1 MEWYFN
7 VWGNYTN
14 FQGRARRKEFWMF
27 VLINTIISWVLLG
40 LGLALI
46 PPSGGESI
54 APFVP
59 YYLYLFVIF
68 LPSLAVQVRRLHYVG
83 KSGWYLLL
91 AFIPL
96 IGTIWLLV
104 LFVTEGDRGPNAY
117 GEDPKEWEVK
127 NLGQ

>member
-7 VWGNYTN
+7 VWGNYAN
-14 FQGRARRKEFWMF
+14 FEGRARRKEFWMF
-27 VLINTIISWVLLG
+27 VLINTIIIWVLMG

-46 PPSGGESI
+46 PPSGEESI

-59 YYLYLFVIF
+59 SYLYLFVTF
-68 LPSLAVQVRRLHYVG
+68 LPSLAVQVRRLHDVG

-104 LFVTEGDRGPNAY
+104 LFVTAGDQGPNAY
-117 GEDPKEWEVK
+117 GEDPKEWEVGV
-127 NLGQ
+127 L